1 MSLNQEK
8 MDKWK
13 SVLGQMGV
21 TGSKADFLSEYAEL
35 HNNNEA
41 KIDESFNDFPNLLPT
56 AMKIAAKTIGQDL
69 VTVAPIGGGNSGD
82 EMKKIKQEVKI
93 ENRDR
98 KINAVIE
105 GKEYKEMK
113 PEDHPDYKESKGP
126 AGHLFYLDYEYPK
139 KTSY

>member
-13 SVLGQMGV
+13 SALGQ
-21 TGSKADFLSEYAEL
+21 TGSKADFLSEYAE
-35 HNNNEA
+35 HHNNEA
-41 KIDESFNDFPNLLPT
+41 KIEESSNLLPI

-69 VTVAPIGGGNSGD
+69 VTVAPIGGGNSRD
-82 EMKKIKQEVKI
+82 EMKKIEQEVKI

-105 GKEYKEMK
+105 GEEYKEMK
-113 PEDHPDYKESKGP
+113 PEDHTDYKESKGP
-126 AGHLFYLDYEYPK
+126 TGHLFYLDYKYAK
-139 KTSY
+139 KRYLQ

>member
-41 KIDESFNDFPNLLPT
+41 KIEESFNDFPNLLPI
-56 AMKIAAKTIGQDL
+56 AMKIAAAPIGQDL
-69 VTVAPIGGGNSGD
+69 VTAAPIGGGNSSD

-98 KINAVIE
+98 KINALIE
-105 GKEYKEMK
+105 GEEYKEMK

-126 AGHLFYLDYEYPK
+126 SGQLFYLDFKYGK
-139 KTSY
+139 DK

>member
-21 TGSKADFLSEYAEL
+21 TGSKADFLSEYTEL

-41 KIDESFNDFPNLLPT
+41 KIEESSNDFPNLLPI

-69 VTVAPIGGGNSGD
+69 VTVAPIGVVILV
-82 EMKKIKQEVKI
+82 MK
-93 ENRDR
+93 
-98 KINAVIE
+98 
-105 GKEYKEMK
+105 
-113 PEDHPDYKESKGP
+113 
-126 AGHLFYLDYEYPK
+126 
-139 KTSY
+139 

>member
-41 KIDESFNDFPNLLPT
+41 KIEESSNDLPNLLPI
-56 AMKIAAKTIGQDL
+56 AMKIEAKTIGQDL
-69 VTVAPIGGGNSGD
+69 VTVAPIGGGNSSD

-105 GKEYKEMK
+105 GEEYKEMK

-126 AGHLFYLDYEYPK
+126 SG
-139 KTSY
+139 

>member
-21 TGSKADFLSEYAEL
+21 TGSKADFLSEYTEL
-35 HNNNEA
+35 HNNEA
-41 KIDESFNDFPNLLPT
+41 KIEESSNDFPSLFPI

-69 VTVAPIGGGNSGD
+69 VTVAPIGGGNSRD
-82 EMKKIKQEVKI
+82 EIKKIKQEVKI

-105 GKEYKEMK
+105 GEEYKEMK

-126 AGHLFYLDYEYPK
+126 SGQIFYLDFKYGEGK
-139 KTSY
+139 

>member
-8 MDKWK
+8 IDKCK

-21 TGSKADFLSEYAEL
+21 TGSKADFLSEYTDL
-35 HNNNEA
+35 HSNNEA
-41 KIDESFNDFPNLLPT
+41 KIEESSNDFPNLLPI
-56 AMKIAAKTIGQDL
+56 AMKIAARTIGQDL

-82 EMKKIKQEVKI
+82 EMRKI
-93 ENRDR
+93 EQEIKAENRER
-98 KINAVIE
+98 KIDAVVE

-126 AGHLFYLDYEYPK
+126 SGHLFYLDFKYGEDK
-139 KTSY
+139 